1 MGMNEQFAEITVQE
15 LKEKWG
21 GIPDWNEYKNS
32 NNIKVDKTVANYF
45 MGSSISGNVG
55 TLNGLILMIF
65 FLITPFAIFSV
76 FFWDLPWWYII
87 IGLVA
92 TIFLIKILR
101 NYQCN
106 YVRNLAKKDESI
118 YKILV
123 EKGAFIFYP

>member
-1 MGMNEQFAEITVQE
+1 MGMNEQIAEMTVEE

-21 GIPDWNEYKNS
+21 GIPDWNDYKNS
-32 NNIKVDKTVANYF
+32 NNIKVDKTVATYF
-45 MGSSISGNVG
+45 MSSPISGIVG
-55 TLNGLILMIF
+55 ILNGLILMIF

-76 FFWDLPWWYII
+76 VFWDLPWWYII

-92 TIFLIKILR
+92 TIFLIKNLR

-106 YVRNLAKKDESI
+106 YVRNLAKTDESI

-123 EKGAFIFYP
+123 EKGAFLFSP

>member
-1 MGMNEQFAEITVQE
+1 MGMNEQFAEMTVQE

-21 GIPDWNEYKNS
+21 RIPDWNDYKNS

-76 FFWDLPWWYII
+76 FLARYTALCFRVQ
-87 IGLVA
+87 GL
-92 TIFLIKILR
+92 
-101 NYQCN
+101 Q
-106 YVRNLAKKDESI
+106 
-118 YKILV
+118 
-123 EKGAFIFYP
+123 

>member
-1 MGMNEQFAEITVQE
+1 MYLGISE
-15 LKEKWG
+15 L
-21 GIPDWNEYKNS
+21 
-32 NNIKVDKTVANYF
+32 T
-45 MGSSISGNVG
+45 ISAWRIVSKLVPKINFISLATG
-55 TLNGLILMIF
+55 TTIASAI
-65 FLITPFAIFSV
+65 LITPFAIFSV

-92 TIFLIKILR
+92 TIFLIKNLR

-123 EKGAFIFYP
+123 EKGAFLF